1 MRLLPALVA
10 AVCVGLALIAPNAV
24 RANGCSLKIAQGVAG
39 TAADPIRVATAAD
52 LTAVGASSAC
62 YANDYA
68 FLQTADIDLGGAA
81 WTPIGPGGAQSSFDG
96 AYDGGGH
103 VIRGLRVD
111 VLTYAGLFG
120 VVSNGEVRNLV
131 LAAPRVVSA
140 DDAAGA
146 IAGFTS
152 NGTISGAV
160 VTDAAVS
167 SGEGAAGGVAGF
179 ASYSTIGDVS
189 VTGTVTATDR
199 SDANAGGIVGQSCDS
214 LTIARATT
222 SATVSAPG
230 AAGRAGGAFGASVT
244 CAGSIGAQVAALP
257 VSLTDVHA
265 SGDVSA
271 GADAGGLIGVLS
283 NGTITRGSATGGVT
297 GGNAGGFA
305 AELTSVTV
313 ADAYALGAARAV
325 YAAAGFAAKV
335 AEIELTNVYAAGAV
349 TAGTEGGGLVQGLT
363 PLVPRSDSVTA
374 SFWDTQ
380 STGLSTSLFG
390 TGRTTAEMQVIGTF
404 ASAGW
409 TIAPGWSADAGRVWG
424 ICVTANGGRPFL
436 VSQYTAATQPCASTP
451 GAPTGVRVVGGDG
464 TITVSW
470 TAPAATGGSPITG
483 YTATATMQRAT
494 GKASPATCTAAA
506 AATRCTITGLR
517 NGRAYRVSVVASN
530 IVGGGTAAVSRAV
543 TPRRALVVLS
553 TRRDGLAI
561 VTTVRLGGAGRVSQ
575 IGEPT
580 RSNGIA
586 CRATPV
592 RVRKAGTVT
601 LRCALNR
608 IAIRTLGE
616 RPLAI
621 RVITRFAPT
630 GGDALTSMLVVR
642 FAGIGAAAPVTG

>member
-1 MRLLPALVA
+1 MRILAALFLLA
-10 AVCVGLALIAPNAV
+10 ACVGLAVTAPDAAQ
-24 RANGCSLKIAQGVAG
+24 ANGCSLKVAQGVAG
-39 TAADPIRVATAAD
+39 TEADPIRVATAAD
-52 LTAVGASSAC
+52 LTAIGASDAC
-62 YANDYA
+62 YGSDYA

-81 WTPIGPGGAQSSFDG
+81 WTPIGPHGGSAFNG
-96 AYDGGGH
+96 VYDGGGH
-103 VIRGLRVD
+103 AIRGLAVD
-111 VLTYAGLFG
+111 VITDAGLFG
-120 VVSNGEVRNLV
+120 VISSGTVRNVILQ
-131 LAAPRVVSA
+131 APRVHSA
-140 DDAAGA
+140 DDDAGV
-146 IAGFTS
+146 IAGFIS

-160 VTDAAVS
+160 ITDAAVS
-167 SGEGAAGGVAGF
+167 SGEGASGGVVGF

-199 SDANAGGIVGQSCDS
+199 SVANAGGIVGQACDS

-265 SGDVSA
+265 SGGVSA

-283 NGTITRGSATGGVT
+283 NGTVTRGSATGAVT

-313 ADAYALGAARAV
+313 ADAYALGSARAV
-325 YAAAGFAAKV
+325 NAAAGFAAKV

-363 PLVPRSDSVTA
+363 PLVQRSDSVAA
-374 SFWDTQ
+374 SFWDIQ
-380 STGLSTSLFG
+380 STGLATSRFG
-390 TGRTTAEMQVIGTF
+390 TGRTTAEMQAIGTF

-436 VSQYTAATQPCASTP
+436 VSQYTASTQPCASVP
-451 GAPTGVRVVGGDG
+451 GAPTGLRVVGGDG
-464 TITVSW
+464 SITVSW
-470 TAPAATGGSPITG
+470 TAPASDGGSPVTG
-483 YTATATMQRAT
+483 YAATAAMQRAT
-494 GKASPATCTAAA
+494 GKASAATCAAA
-506 AATRCTITGLR
+506 ASATRCTITGLR

-530 IVGGGTAAVSRAV
+530 IVGGGAAAVSRAV

-561 VTTVRLGGAGRVSQ
+561 VTTVRVAGAGRVSQ
-575 IGEPT
+575 FGEPT

-586 CRATPV
+586 CRAA

-601 LRCALNR
+601 LRCPLNR
-608 IAIRTLGE
+608 ITVRTL
-616 RPLAI
+616 RDRALAI
-621 RVITRFAPT
+621 RVVTRFVPT
-630 GGDALTSMLVVR
+630 GGDPLTASRVVR
-642 FAGIGAAAPVTG
+642 FARIGAVAPVTG